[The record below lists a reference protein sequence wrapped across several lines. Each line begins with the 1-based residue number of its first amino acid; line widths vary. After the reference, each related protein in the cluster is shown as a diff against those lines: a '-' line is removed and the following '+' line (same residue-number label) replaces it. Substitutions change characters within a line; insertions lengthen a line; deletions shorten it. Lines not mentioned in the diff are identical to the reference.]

1 MSKRHLRQPRLT
13 PPPLFGQGT
22 IGRNSLWSVPN
33 NNLTP
38 LFSSLTDEWPT
49 PQRLF
54 DALHA
59 EFGFT
64 LDPCATEANA
74 KCGRYFTRAED
85 GLKQDWSRDV
95 VFMNPPYGRMIGHW
109 VKKAY
114 ESARQGAL
122 VVSLLPARTDTRW
135 WHDYVMRGEIRL
147 LRGRLTFEGGKYPA
161 PFPSAIVVFR
171 PPDFRLISVGSD
183 FPIRIPPARLP
194 APARAEGPTHA
205 VAERVAPSEYAGH
218 RELVRAYLLSARAAG
233 VHTVVAQ
240 PDVERSEAITALL
253 RGSSHF
259 LLLNPPA

>member
-1 MSKRHLRQPRLT
+1 M
-13 PPPLFGQGT
+13 
-22 IGRNSLWSVPN
+22 PN

-85 GLKQDWSRDV
+85 GLKQDWSRDA
-95 VFMNPPYGRMIGHW
+95 VFMNPPYGRMIGQW

-114 ESARQGAL
+114 ESAGQGAL

-147 LRGRLTFEGGKYPA
+147 LRGRLTFEGGKHPA

-171 PPDFRLISVGSD
+171 PSEFRLISVGSD

-194 APARAEGPTHA
+194 DAEFADGALHAREDSPVPRTPAALRKQIRMHLQLARECSARTVCAHPVIG
-205 VAERVAPSEYAGH
+205 PSEGASM
-218 RELVRAYLLSARAAG
+218 L
-233 VHTVVAQ
+233 
-240 PDVERSEAITALL
+240 PRS
-253 RGSSHF
+253 SSGF
-259 LLLNPPA
+259 LLLNLNPPT